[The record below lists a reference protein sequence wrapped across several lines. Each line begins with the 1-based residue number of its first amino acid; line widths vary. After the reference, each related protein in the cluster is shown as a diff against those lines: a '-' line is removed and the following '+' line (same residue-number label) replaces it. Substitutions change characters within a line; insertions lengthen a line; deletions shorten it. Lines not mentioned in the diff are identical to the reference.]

1 MANYRSMIKGT
12 ASALGNK
19 AKEKIKSAAKS
30 DKVRSV
36 YDRSSTTARCYANV
50 AKLNV
55 KINGELEEQKK
66 VFIEIGRLYFDQHR
80 NDPEDYFVPLFEE
93 LVAMDQKIETLRAE
107 LYEAKAS
114 IAAAKERN
122 LEVEIIDFDEDEAP
136 AEDAPAEEAPAEDPA
151 PEEKE

>member
-19 AKEKIKSAAKS
+19 AKEKIKSAAQSNKLH
-30 DKVRSV
+30 SV
-36 YDRSSTTARCYANV
+36 YDRSSTTARCYANI

-66 VFIEIGRLYFDQHR
+66 VFVEIGRLYFDQHR

-93 LVAMDQKIETLRAE
+93 L
-107 LYEAKAS
+107 YEAKAS
-114 IAAAKERN
+114 IAAAKEKT
-122 LEVEIIDFDEDEAP
+122 LEVEIIDFKDDPPADDDVAEEVP
-136 AEDAPAEEAPAEDPA
+136 AEDAP
-151 PEEKE
+151 EEKE

>member
-19 AKEKIKSAAKS
+19 AKEKIKSAAQSNKLHN
-30 DKVRSV
+30 V
-36 YDRSSTTARCYANV
+36 YDRSSTTARCYANI

-66 VFIEIGRLYFDQHR
+66 VFVEIGRLYFDQHR

-93 LVAMDQKIETLRAE
+93 LVAMDQKIEALRTE
-107 LYEAKAS
+107 LYEAKSS
-114 IAAAKERN
+114 ISAAKEKT
-122 LEVEIIDFDEDEAP
+122 LEVEIIDFKDDPPADDDVAEEVP
-136 AEDAPAEEAPAEDPA
+136 AEDAP
-151 PEEKE
+151 EEKE

>member
-19 AKEKIKSAAKS
+19 AKEKIKSAAQS
-30 DKVRSV
+30 NKVRSV
-36 YDRSSTTARCYANV
+36 YDRSSTTARCYANI

-66 VFIEIGRLYFDQHR
+66 VFVEIGRLYFDQHR

-93 LVAMDQKIETLRAE
+93 LAAMDQKIEALRTE

-114 IAAAKERN
+114 IAAAKEKT
-122 LEVEIIDFDEDEAP
+122 LEVEIIDFKDDPPADDIAEEAP
-136 AEDAPAEEAPAEDPA
+136 AEDAP
-151 PEEKE
+151 EEKE

>member
-12 ASALGNK
+12 ANAIGNK
-19 AKEKIKSAAKS
+19 AKEKLKSAAQS
-30 DKVRSV
+30 NKVRSA
-36 YDRSSTTARCYANV
+36 YDRSSTTARCYANI

-93 LVAMDQKIETLRAE
+93 LTAMDAKIEALRTE

-114 IAAAKERN
+114 IAAAKEKN
-122 LEVEIIDFDEDEAP
+122 LEVEIVDLDPEDAPADEAP
-136 AEDAPAEEAPAEDPA
+136 AEDAPVEE
-151 PEEKE
+151 

>member
-19 AKEKIKSAAKS
+19 AKEKIKSAAQSNKLH
-30 DKVRSV
+30 SV
-36 YDRSSTTARCYANV
+36 YDRSSTTARCYANI

-66 VFIEIGRLYFDQHR
+66 VFVEIGRLYFDQHR

-93 LVAMDQKIETLRAE
+93 LVAMDQKIEALRTE

-114 IAAAKERN
+114 IAAAKEKT
-122 LEVEIIDFDEDEAP
+122 LEVEIIDLSLIHI
-136 AEDAPAEEAPAEDPA
+136 
-151 PEEKE
+151 